1 MALTTKDDMLDPQI
15 LLDAIRG
22 ELRSKKAF
30 MGSIL
35 VSQGAVLVSPG
46 MPKGGPGAIGKKID
60 IPYFGRIGKFAN
72 NPDGS
77 AITPTKLGQ
86 VLEQATI
93 ARASLASEAT
103 TWAQG
108 LSEVDP
114 NLGDPHAEAA
124 RQVMEEAE
132 EFMDAAMV
140 TEFKTTPLVKNV
152 ASSIAS
158 AAFVYGTW
166 DLTVQARTLWGDQQ
180 DGIVAMVAHSQS
192 VADMATEKDGQG
204 RPMLMV
210 ETGPDGT
217 MKYNG
222 IPLLVSDNVPLDGS
236 EMTTP
241 MGETGTTPPDI
252 TLAGTPTGPWRLQI
266 NITTAGASN
275 GTAKFKF
282 STDGGSTF
290 SAIYTVPNGGGAF
303 VLDDSSTAAVADV
316 NGEKTDDSL
325 VGNNGRTGITATFT
339 NGTYAV
345 DNVYKSVANLV
356 VSDMILQRGA
366 GGFWYNAQR
375 LGLKTDEDILAD
387 ADIVAAHL
395 YHASKLYRRRRGPGT
410 RPGCVMV
417 KKNVRNFTGGST
429 F

>member
-1 MALTTKDDMLDPQI
+1 MAITTKDDMLDPQI

-60 IPYFGRIGKFAN
+60 IPYFGRIGKFVLNA
-72 NPDGS
+72 DGS

-93 ARASLASEAT
+93 ARASLASETSA
-103 TWAQG
+103 WAQG
-108 LSEVDP
+108 LAEVDP

-124 RQVMEEAE
+124 RQIMQEAE

-140 TEFKTTPLVKNV
+140 TEFKSTPLVKSV
-152 ASSIAS
+152 YS
-158 AAFVYGTW
+158 ATLPVYGSW
-166 DLTVQARTLWGDQQ
+166 DLTVQAKTMWGDQQ

-222 IPLLVSDNVPLDGS
+222 VPLLVSDNVPLTGS
-236 EMTTP
+236 TMESP
-241 MGETGTTPPDI
+241 MAESVAQPDI
-252 TLAGTPTGPWRLQI
+252 TLAGEPTGPWKLQI
-266 NITTAGASN
+266 TITTGGASD

-282 STDGGSTF
+282 STDGGNTF

-339 NGTYAV
+339 NGTYTTSATF
-345 DNVYKSVANLV
+345 KSVANLC
-356 VSDMILQRGA
+356 VSDMILQKGA

-395 YHASKLYRRRRGPGT
+395 YHAAKLYRRRRGPGT
-410 RPGCVMV
+410 RPGCVLL
-417 KKNVRNFTGGST
+417 KKNVRGYVGGTT

>member
-1 MALTTKDDMLDPQI
+1 MAITTKDDMLDPQI

-60 IPYFGRIGKFAN
+60 IPYFGRIGKFVLN
-72 NPDGS
+72 TDGA

-86 VLEQATI
+86 VLEQATV
-93 ARASLASEAT
+93 ARASLASET
-103 TWAQG
+103 TAWAQG

-124 RQVMEEAE
+124 RQIMQEAE

-140 TEFKTTPLVKNV
+140 TEFKTTPLVKSV
-152 ASSIAS
+152 YS
-158 AAFVYGTW
+158 ATAPVYGTW
-166 DLTVQARTLWGDQQ
+166 DLTVQAKTMWGDQQ
-180 DGIVAMVAHSQS
+180 DGIVAIVAHSQS

-210 ETGPDGT
+210 DTGPDGT

-222 IPLLVSDNVPLDGS
+222 VPLLVSDNVPLDGS
-236 EMTTP
+236 TMEP
-241 MGETGTTPPDI
+241 FVPTGTSPPAI
-252 TLAGTPTGPWRLQI
+252 TLAGTPSGPYKLQI
-266 NITTAGASN
+266 VITTSGLSN

-282 STDGGSTF
+282 STDGGNTF
-290 SAIYTVPNGGGAF
+290 SAIYAIPSGGGAF

-325 VGNNGRTGITATFT
+325 VGANGRTGITATFA
-339 NGTYAV
+339 NGTYNV
-345 DNVYKSVANLV
+345 DGVYKSVANLSV
-356 VSDMILQRGA
+356 TDMILQRGA

-395 YHASKLYRRRRGPGT
+395 YHAAKLYRRRRGPGT
-410 RPGCVMV
+410 RPGCVLV
-417 KKNVRNFTGGST
+417 KKNVRGYVGGIS

>member
-1 MALTTKDDMLDPQI
+1 MAITVKDDMLDPQI

-60 IPYFGRIGKFAN
+60 IPYFGRVGKFVLNA
-72 NPDGS
+72 DGS

-93 ARASLASEAT
+93 ARASLASETSA
-103 TWAQG
+103 WAQG
-108 LSEVDP
+108 LAEVDP

-124 RQVMEEAE
+124 RQIVQEGED
-132 EFMDAAMV
+132 FMDAAMV
-140 TEFKTTPLVKNV
+140 TEFKTTPLVRNV
-152 ASSIAS
+152 SSSIATG
-158 AAFVYGTW
+158 AFVYGSW

-236 EMTTP
+236 EMTSP
-241 MGETGTTPPDI
+241 MAESVSQPDVTLTGVP
-252 TLAGTPTGPWRLQI
+252 LGPWKLQI
-266 NITTAGASN
+266 TIVTGGASD

-290 SAIYTVPNGGGAF
+290 SATYTIPNGGGTF
-303 VLDDSSTAAVADV
+303 LLDDSSTAAVADV

-325 VGNNGRTGITATFT
+325 VGKEGRTGITATFT
-339 NGTYAV
+339 NGTYTTAATF
-345 DNVYKSVANLV
+345 KSVANLV

-375 LGLKTDEDILAD
+375 LGLKSDEDILAD
-387 ADIVAAHL
+387 ADIIAAHL
-395 YHASKLYRRRRGPGT
+395 YHAAKLYRRRRGPGT
-410 RPGCVMV
+410 RPGCVLV
-417 KKNVRNFTGGST
+417 RKNVRNYTGGTT